1 MAAYAVIDYSTGIGN
16 LAEVTALMETHLETL
31 DSTNN
36 TIYYIDILPTG
47 AGAYKGVI
55 LYADAG

>member
-1 MAAYAVIDYSTGIGN
+1 MAAYAVIDYSTDVGN
-16 LAEVTALMETHLETL
+16 LTEVTAVMETHLETL